1 MMAASAPGK
10 LILFGEHA
18 VVFGE
23 PALSTA
29 INLRAEVY
37 ARPHTEWLVDGA
49 SLEESR
55 FRYVKAAVGKAKPD
69 GPLWI
74 EIRSMVPSGA
84 GLGSSAAVTAA
95 TGPLVAKVKDRVDRD
110 PRAAE
115 AVRQIGEITLDGVRA
130 LQRKDLVAAGKLMD
144 RNHTILTDLGVGH
157 PSLDRLVEAARP
169 SSYGAKLTGAGG
181 GGSIVALTDRP
192 SVTAEAIRAAGGK
205 AFIVQSDSLGVAK
218 LG

>member
-1 MMAASAPGK
+1 MTVATLGALHGLQGSIQAPAIAREAFEVEHEVQGRASPIDTSTASAGGG
-10 LILFGEHA
+10 ILVLRQPRDGLLWSIERDKRKWFVHRT
-18 VVFGE
+18 
-23 PALSTA
+23 ALPP
-29 INLRAEVY
+29 LD
-37 ARPHTEWLVDGA
+37 LVIGNTGI
-49 SLEESR
+49 S
-55 FRYVKAAVGKAKPD
+55 
-69 GPLWI
+69 
-74 EIRSMVPSGA
+74 
-84 GLGSSAAVTAA
+84 AA

>member
-1 MMAASAPGK
+1 MATLGALHGREGSIEALAIAREAFEVEHEVQGRPSPIDTSTASAGGG
-10 LILFGEHA
+10 ILVLRQPRDGLLWSIERDKRKWFVHRTA
-18 VVFGE
+18 LPPLDLVVGN
-23 PALSTA
+23 TG
-29 INLRAEVY
+29 I
-37 ARPHTEWLVDGA
+37 G
-49 SLEESR
+49 
-55 FRYVKAAVGKAKPD
+55 
-69 GPLWI
+69 
-74 EIRSMVPSGA
+74 
-84 GLGSSAAVTAA
+84 AA

-110 PRAAE
+110 PLAAE
-115 AVRQIGEITLDGVRA
+115 AIRQIGEITLDGVRA